1 MGRLVG
7 VALVAVVGGAGGVGA
22 VHGDGVHVSVLEEAR
37 SRCHD
42 PDQES
47 YRYLSSSNRCLFS
60 RHHLGI
66 STTQSAHI
74 LKA

>member
-7 VALVAVVGGAGGVGA
+7 VALVAYILVGGAGGVGGVGA

-42 PDQES
+42 P
-47 YRYLSSSNRCLFS
+47 
-60 RHHLGI
+60 HH
-66 STTQSAHI
+66 A
-74 LKA
+74 

>member
-7 VALVAVVGGAGGVGA
+7 VALVAYILVGGAGGVGGGGA

-42 PDQES
+42 PA
-47 YRYLSSSNRCLFS
+47 
-60 RHHLGI
+60 HH
-66 STTQSAHI
+66 A
-74 LKA
+74 